1 MSMKRLDGK
10 TTLIT
15 GAAGGI
21 GAATARQMAR
31 EGASVALADIHD
43 DAGEA
48 IAQEINRDGGKA
60 CFVHLDVSREDD
72 WASAIA
78 ATIDRFGG
86 LDVLVNNAGV
96 YLAKSCEEAT
106 YSDWQRICS
115 VNLGGVFLGTKL
127 ALPALR
133 ERAKAS
139 PQGSA
144 IVNMSSTVGL
154 KGSSVD
160 PLYSMTKG
168 GITTFTKSTA
178 IEFGNKGYRIRVNS
192 VHPGPVETEMAAQH
206 RKADRNDPTAVEAA
220 RQAIAASLPIR
231 RVAMP
236 ADIAAAVV
244 FLASDESGFMTGSSL
259 IIDGGATA

>member
-1 MSMKRLDGK
+1 MKRLDGK
-10 TTLIT
+10 ITLVT
-15 GAAGGI
+15 GAASGI
-21 GAATARQMAR
+21 GAATVRLMAR
-31 EGASVALADIHD
+31 EGASVVIADIHD
-43 DAGEA
+43 ETGEA
-48 IAQEINRDGGKA
+48 IAQEIHLDGGKA
-60 CFVHLDVSREDD
+60 FFVHLDVSREDD
-72 WASAIA
+72 WTAAIE
-78 ATIDRFGG
+78 ATVARYSG

-115 VNLGGVFLGTKL
+115 VNLAGVFLGTKL

-133 ERAKAS
+133 EKARTS
-139 PQGSA
+139 SQGSA
-144 IVNMSSTVGL
+144 IINMSSTVGL

-206 RKADRNDPTAVEAA
+206 RKADLNDPAALEAA
-220 RQAIAASLPIR
+220 RQAIAASLPIK

-236 ADIAAAVV
+236 ADIATAVV
-244 FLASDESGFMTGSSL
+244 FLASDDAGFMTGSSL
-259 IIDGGATA
+259 VIDGGAMA

>member
-1 MSMKRLDGK
+1 MKRLDGK
-10 TTLIT
+10 IALVT

-21 GAATARQMAR
+21 GAATAQDMAR
-31 EGASVALADIHD
+31 QGASVVIADIHD
-43 DAGEA
+43 ESGKAL
-48 IAQEINRDGGKA
+48 AQEINRYGGEA
-60 CFVHLDVSREDD
+60 FFVHLDVSREDD
-72 WASAIA
+72 WTAAIG
-78 ATIDRFGG
+78 ATIARYSG
-86 LDVLVNNAGV
+86 LDVLVNNAGI

-115 VNLGGVFLGTKL
+115 VNLAGVFLGTKL

-133 ERAKAS
+133 EKARTS
-139 PQGSA
+139 PQGST
-144 IVNMSSTVGL
+144 IINMSSTVGL

-192 VHPGPVETEMAAQH
+192 VHPGAVETEMAAQH
-206 RKADRNDPTAVEAA
+206 RKADLNDPAAIDAA
-220 RQAIAASLPIR
+220 RQTIAASLPIK

-244 FLASDESGFMTGSSL
+244 FLASDDSGFMTGSSL
-259 IIDGGATA
+259 VIDGGAMA

>member
-1 MSMKRLDGK
+1 MKRLEGK
-10 TTLIT
+10 TALVT

-21 GAATARQMAR
+21 GAATARHMAR
-31 EGASVALADIHD
+31 EGASVVIADIHD
-43 DAGEA
+43 ETGEA
-48 IAQEINRDGGKA
+48 IVREINRGGGRA
-60 CFVHLDVSREDD
+60 FFIRLNVGREDD
-72 WASAIA
+72 WTTAIE
-78 ATIDRFGG
+78 ATVNHYSG

-115 VNLGGVFLGTKL
+115 VNLAGVFLGTKL

-133 ERAKAS
+133 ESAKRS
-139 PQGSA
+139 PQGSV

-206 RKADRNDPTAVEAA
+206 RKADPNDPAAVEAA
-220 RQAIAASLPIR
+220 RQAIAASLPIK

-259 IIDGGATA
+259 IVDGGAMA

>member
-1 MSMKRLDGK
+1 
-10 TTLIT
+10 
-15 GAAGGI
+15 
-21 GAATARQMAR
+21 MAR
-31 EGASVALADIHD
+31 EGAIVAVADIHD
-43 DAGEA
+43 ETGEA
-48 IAQEINRDGGKA
+48 IAQEINRDGGEV
-60 CFVHLDVSREDD
+60 FFIHLDVSREED
-72 WASAIA
+72 WTEAID
-78 ATIDRFGG
+78 IMVNRYNG

-106 YSDWQRICS
+106 YSDWQRICA
-115 VNLGGVFLGTKL
+115 VNLAGVFLGTKL
-127 ALPALR
+127 ALPALQ
-133 ERAKAS
+133 EKARTS
-139 PQGSA
+139 AQGSA
-144 IVNMSSTVGL
+144 IVNMSSTVGI

-206 RKADRNDPTAVEAA
+206 RKANPNDPAAVDAA
-220 RQAIAASLPIR
+220 RQIIAASLPIK

-244 FLASDESGFMTGSSL
+244 FLASDEAGFMTGSSL
-259 IIDGGATA
+259 VIDGGALA